1 LFTIYIVEMAKKQT
15 TIIDDISLSNLQVDS
30 SPEDHNLKPQDW
42 IRLMRNYLRMT
53 QAELA
58 KRANI
63 TQANLVAIESG
74 KVDPRVSTLQ
84 RIYQGLSCRL
94 SVEPRPQKPL
104 EEILRGRARAVAL
117 KRLKKTM
124 GTMALEEQAP
134 EKEIFKKLLEKRTD
148 EILRDPRE
156 KLWRQNHDG

>member
-1 LFTIYIVEMAKKQT
+1 MTKKQT
-15 TIIDDISLSNLQVDS
+15 TIVDDIVLSKLKVNS
-30 SPEDHNLKPQDW
+30 SSEDHNPKPNDW
-42 IRLMRNYLRMT
+42 IRLLRNYLRMT

-74 KVDPRVSTLQ
+74 KVDPRVGTLQ
-84 RIYQGLSCRL
+84 RIYQGLSCHL
-94 SVEPRPQKPL
+94 SIEPRPQKPL

-117 KRLKKTM
+117 QRLKKTM

-134 EKEIFKKLLEKRTD
+134 EKEIFKKLLEKRTV

-156 KLWRQNHDG
+156 KLWRNDHDG

>member
-1 LFTIYIVEMAKKQT
+1 MNMRKISITIV
-15 TIIDDISLSNLQVDS
+15 DDIALSKLRVDS
-30 SPEDHNLKPQDW
+30 SSEDQNLKPKDW
-42 IRLMRNYLRMT
+42 VRLLRTYLRMT

-74 KVDPRVSTLQ
+74 KADPRVSTLQ
-84 RIYQGLSCRL
+84 RIYKGLSCYL

-104 EEILRGRARAVAL
+104 EEILRGRARAIAL

-148 EILRDPRE
+148 EILHDPRE
-156 KLWRQNHDG
+156 RLWSKDQDG

>member
-1 LFTIYIVEMAKKQT
+1 MKKKQI
-15 TIIDDISLSNLQVDS
+15 TIIDDIALSKLQVDS
-30 SPEDHNLKPQDW
+30 SPEDHNLKPRDW
-42 IRLMRNYLRMT
+42 IRLLRNYLRMT
-53 QAELA
+53 QTELA

-74 KVDPRVSTLQ
+74 KVDPRVGTLQ

-117 KRLKKTM
+117 KRLKRTM

-134 EKEIFKKLLEKRTD
+134 EK
-148 EILRDPRE
+148 RDI
-156 KLWRQNHDG
+156 

>member
-1 LFTIYIVEMAKKQT
+1 
-15 TIIDDISLSNLQVDS
+15 
-30 SPEDHNLKPQDW
+30 
-42 IRLMRNYLRMT
+42 MRNYLRMT

-63 TQANLVAIESG
+63 TPANLVAIESG

>member
-1 LFTIYIVEMAKKQT
+1 MSKKQT
-15 TIIDDISLSNLQVDS
+15 TIVDDIALSKLRVDS
-30 SPEDHNLKPQDW
+30 SPDDHNLQPKDW
-42 IRLMRNYLRMT
+42 IRLLRNYLRMT

-58 KRANI
+58 QRARI
-63 TQANLVAIESG
+63 TQANLAAIESG

-84 RIYQGLSCRL
+84 RIYQGLYCHF

-104 EEILRGRARAVAL
+104 EDILRGRARAVAL

-134 EKEIFKKLLEKRTD
+134 DKEMFKKLLEKRTD
-148 EILRDPRE
+148 DILRDPRE
-156 KLWRQNHDG
+156 KLWRQDHD

>member
-1 LFTIYIVEMAKKQT
+1 MEMRKKET
-15 TIIDDISLSNLQVDS
+15 TIIDDMVLSQLRVNS
-30 SPEDHNLKPQDW
+30 SSEDYDIKPSDW
-42 IRLMRNYLRMT
+42 IRLLRNYLRMT

-58 KRANI
+58 NRANI

-84 RIYQGLSCRL
+84 RIYDGLSCHL
-94 SVEPRPQKPL
+94 SLEPRPRKPL
-104 EEILRGRARAVAL
+104 GDILSGRARAVAL

-124 GTMALEEQAP
+124 GTMALEDQAS
-134 EKEIFKKLLEKRTD
+134 EAEVFRKLLEKRTD

-156 KLWRQNHDG
+156 KLWRKDYDG

>member
-1 LFTIYIVEMAKKQT
+1 MDMKKKPITIV
-15 TIIDDISLSNLQVDS
+15 DDITLSKLRVDS
-30 SPEDHNLKPQDW
+30 SSEDQNLKPKDW
-42 IRLMRNYLRMT
+42 VRLLRTYLRMT

-74 KVDPRVSTLQ
+74 KADPRVSTLQ
-84 RIYQGLSCRL
+84 RIYKGLSCNL

-104 EEILRGRARAVAL
+104 EEILRGRARAIAL

-134 EKEIFKKLLEKRTD
+134 DKEIFKKLLEKRTD
-148 EILRDPRE
+148 EVLHDRRE
-156 KLWRQNHDG
+156 RLWRKDDGG

>member
-1 LFTIYIVEMAKKQT
+1 MNKKSITIV
-15 TIIDDISLSNLQVDS
+15 DDIALSKLRVIS
-30 SPEDHNLKPQDW
+30 SSEDPNLKPGEW
-42 IRLMRNYLRMT
+42 VCLLRTYLRMT

-58 KRANI
+58 QRANI

-74 KVDPRVSTLQ
+74 KADPRVSTVQ
-84 RIYQGLSCRL
+84 RIYQGLSCHL
-94 SVEPRPQKPL
+94 NVEPRPQKPL

-134 EKEIFKKLLEKRTD
+134 DKEIFKKLLEKRTD

-156 KLWRQNHDG
+156 RLWRKNDDW

>member
-1 LFTIYIVEMAKKQT
+1 MKKKPITIV
-15 TIIDDISLSNLQVDS
+15 DDIALSNLRVDS
-30 SPEDHNLKPQDW
+30 TSEEQNLTPRDW
-42 IRLMRNYLRMT
+42 ILLLRTYLRMT
-53 QAELA
+53 QAELS

-84 RIYQGLSCRL
+84 RIYKGLSCHL
-94 SVEPRPQKPL
+94 SVAPRPQKPL

-134 EKEIFKKLLEKRTD
+134 DKDIFKKLLEKRTD

-156 KLWRQNHDG
+156 RLWRKDDD